1 MSTTTRQF
9 GGGSPDRDNNFNLL
23 RMAAATA
30 VLVSHAYPLSLGK
43 GVAEPLQYYLDMN
56 LGTLAVYSFFAIS
69 GYFISQSFQRNPSI
83 IDFCVARV
91 FRIYPALLVALMLT
105 VVVLGPVFT
114 ALRLSEYL
122 TNIQVFSY
130 IPANLFLVR
139 LQYELPGVF
148 EKNPYP
154 GAINGSLWTLA
165 YEAGCYAMVASVG
178 IWGVLANTR
187 RFVFLLISYAVFY
200 AGLLLL
206 HSHSE
211 RLEEIHQLSFP
222 FVLGMTLFHFRDRI
236 AYRFDIC
243 CILFLAS
250 FLLHGYP
257 GFKEI
262 FILSWCYALFCV
274 GFARSRTLSRYN
286 LLGDYSYG
294 TYIYAFPVEQIIAAS
309 VPNST
314 PITLMAWGF
323 PITLGLATLSWHLI
337 ERPASARRGLAANV
351 VKQWFGG
358 RGARLRSPA
367 SKEWPVESRP
377 PAEAPAQ
384 GAARNPRP

>member
-1 MSTTTRQF
+1 MNTTTRQF

-23 RMAAATA
+23 RMAAAAA

-43 GVAEPLQYYLDMN
+43 GVAEPLQYYLGMN

-69 GYFISQSFQRNPSI
+69 GYFITQSFQRNPSI
-83 IDFCVARV
+83 VDFCIARV
-91 FRIYPALLVALMLT
+91 FRIYPALLVALILT
-105 VVVLGPVFT
+105 VVVLGPVFSV
-114 ALRLSEYL
+114 LSLSEFV
-122 TNIQVFSY
+122 THAQVFSY
-130 IPANLFLVR
+130 IPANLSLVR

-178 IWGVLANTR
+178 IWGILANTR
-187 RFVFLLISYAVFY
+187 RFAFLLISYAVFY
-200 AGLLLL
+200 GGFSLL
-206 HSHSE
+206 HLHSE
-211 RLEEIHQLSFP
+211 RFEEIHQLTFP
-222 FVLGMTLFHFRDRI
+222 FVLGMTLFHFRGRI
-236 AYRFDIC
+236 AFRFDVC
-243 CILFLAS
+243 GVLFLAS
-250 FLLHGYP
+250 FLLYGRP

-262 FILSWCYALFCV
+262 FILSWCYALFCI
-274 GFARSRTLSRYN
+274 GFTRSRTLSRYN

-294 TYIYAFPVEQIIAAS
+294 TYIYAFPVEQVIAAS

-314 PITLMAWGF
+314 PLVLMALGF
-323 PITLGLATLSWHLI
+323 PITLGLATLSWHFI
-337 ERPASARRGLAANV
+337 EKPASGRRGRAANV
-351 VKQWFGG
+351 VKQWLGG
-358 RGARLRSPA
+358 HGARLRPPA

-377 PAEAPAQ
+377 PAEAPAP